1 MGGAPQKGAFFMNI
15 TVNGKSHDHRGD
27 GSLDVLLVELG
38 ANLDAVALMVNER
51 VIPRAERSSVRLQA
65 GDQVEV
71 LSFMG
76 GG

>member
-1 MGGAPQKGAFFMNI
+1 MNI

-27 GSLDVLLVELG
+27 GSLDSLLAELG
-38 ANLDAVALMVNER
+38 ANVDAVALMVNER
-51 VIPRAERSSVRLQA
+51 VIPRVERSTIMLQP